1 MSSVMNEQRAWG
13 KVILLGEHAVV
24 YGVPA
29 IAVGIERGAHARATP
44 LGPGVPG
51 SSPRPSRLV
60 IEGFPIEIMEDDRE
74 RDLARAFRAI
84 LEPTRAALGRDAT
97 TAWEVAVRA
106 DLPPGGG
113 LGCSAA
119 LGVAIARALDPEA
132 DDAAIGARAM
142 QWEKVFH
149 GTPSGID
156 TAVALSGGSIF
167 FEAGKITPLVLPPD
181 GLTLCVGHSGMASS
195 TKSMVE
201 AVARMRG
208 RRPEI
213 VEKTFAGIRSL
224 VENARLAL
232 EAGDVLGLGRLMD
245 LNQMLLAGLFLST
258 EELERMCSLA
268 RDAGAH
274 GAKLTGAGGGGCVVA
289 LVPNGAVTNGAV
301 TNSAVTNGAVAD
313 AVLAAWKGEGF
324 LGFSTRV
331 VPSDERRSTGF
342 AAPERSATP

>member
-1 MSSVMNEQRAWG
+1 MGSVMEEQRAWG

-29 IAVGIERGAHARATP
+29 IAVGIERGAHAVATALP
-44 LGPGVPG
+44 AG
-51 SSPRPSRLV
+51 STSRLV
-60 IEGFPIEIMEDDRE
+60 IEGFPIEIVEDDAE

-84 LEPTRAALGRDAT
+84 LEPTRAAHAVT
-97 TAWEVAVRA
+97 TSWHVAVRA

-132 DDAAIGARAM
+132 DDAQIRERAM

-149 GTPSGID
+149 GNPSGID

-167 FEAGKITPLVLPPD
+167 FEDGKITPLLLPPE
-181 GLTLCVGHSGMASS
+181 GFTLCVGHSGTASS

-201 AVARMRG
+201 AVARMRA

-213 VEKTFAGIRSL
+213 VEKTFVGIRSL

-232 EAGDVLGLGRLMD
+232 EAGDITGLGRLMD

-258 EELERMCSLA
+258 QELEQMCSLA
-268 RDAGAH
+268 RDAGAL

-289 LVPNGAVTNGAV
+289 LVPNAEIAE
-301 TNSAVTNGAVAD
+301 

-331 VPSDERRSTGF
+331 APSEERRSLT
-342 AAPERSATP
+342 PEPEPEQSATP